1 MIIVFFSVFIL
12 TPESLSIFT
21 SGGYKVIMLLRVLT
35 DANQQDHHY
44 IAYQKKQGENVKNN
58 PNMVD

>member
-1 MIIVFFSVFIL
+1 VD
-12 TPESLSIFT
+12 
-21 SGGYKVIMLLRVLT
+21 KVIMLLRVLT